1 MIGYMTD
8 FQFIGTAARAVGLT
22 SASSPRLGM
31 LASLDHTTHYY
42 PFPPGFDASKPMLHV
57 MEAGITDVNTGR
69 GFVRGLLYA
78 EDGTLI
84 AVTSQEGVVRADNSM
99 MKERGVT
106 EGGGFEGGA
115 ERDVKAK
122 L

>member
-1 MIGYMTD
+1 MTD

-42 PFPPGFDASKPMLHV
+42 PFPPDFDASKPMLHV

-78 EDGTLI
+78 EDGTLV

-115 ERDVKAK
+115 EREVKAK